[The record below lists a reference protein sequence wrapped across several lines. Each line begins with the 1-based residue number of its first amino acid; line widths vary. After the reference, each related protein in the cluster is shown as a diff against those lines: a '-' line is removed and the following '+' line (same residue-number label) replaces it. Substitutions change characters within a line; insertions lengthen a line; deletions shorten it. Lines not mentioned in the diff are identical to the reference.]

1 MADIMLD
8 IETLGTCPDC
18 VVLTVGAVKFNPY
31 VLGDIGEGL
40 YCKPDV
46 DDQIVKG
53 RIVREDTMDWWS
65 QQAADVREEA
75 LGTEGRIAV
84 EDMLKQLNR
93 FLVGADTVWAQG
105 TVFDIGILEHL
116 YKQYGMV
123 ANWQYWQISDSRTI
137 FKVHGD
143 PRVKGKEGLHNA
155 LEDCVSQAQAVQ
167 KIFNKSGITS
177 KWNK

>member
-18 VVLTVGAVKFNPY
+18 VVLTLGAVKFNPY
-31 VLGDIGEGL
+31 TREDMIGGI

-46 DDQIVKG
+46 DDQIAQG
-53 RIVREDTMDWWS
+53 RIVREDTMQWWS
-65 QQAADVREEA
+65 EQAEEVREEA
-75 LGTEGRIAV
+75 LGIEGRIPV
-84 EDMLKQLNR
+84 VQMLQELNR
-93 FLVGADTVWAQG
+93 FLVGANNIWAQG

-116 YKQYGMV
+116 YRQYGMV
-123 ANWQYWQISDSRTI
+123 PNWQYWQITDSRTL

-155 LEDCVSQAQAVQ
+155 LEDCVSQAEAVQ
-167 KIFNKSGITS
+167 EIFSRNRIEKR
-177 KWNK
+177 